1 MGNFLDSPLLVIILF
16 ILRCLVP
23 LLILLGVSYL
33 LRKLGLVSDTYKKP
47 PQDHGNNHNS
57 IGKGGLE
64 HGKS

>member
-1 MGNFLDSPLLVIILF
+1 MGNSLDSPLLVILLF

-23 LLILLGVSYL
+23 LLILMGISYL

-47 PQDHGNNHNS
+47 PQDHSNNHNS

>member
-1 MGNFLDSPLLVIILF
+1 MGNTLDSPLLVILLF

-23 LLILLGVSYL
+23 LIILLGISYI
-33 LRKLGLVSDTYKKP
+33 LRKLGLVSEPYKKP

-64 HGKS
+64 HGKT

>member
-1 MGNFLDSPLLVIILF
+1 MGNSLDSPLLVILLF

-23 LLILLGVSYL
+23 LIILLGISYL
-33 LRKLGLVSDTYKKP
+33 LRKLGLVSGTYKEP
-47 PQDHGNNHNS
+47 PQDQDNNHNS

>member
-1 MGNFLDSPLLVIILF
+1 MGNSLDSPFLVILLF

-23 LLILLGVSYL
+23 LIILLGISYL
-33 LRKLGLVSDTYKKP
+33 LRKLGLVSEPYKKP
-47 PQDHGNNHNS
+47 PQDQGNNNNS